1 MEAFRRPM
9 VVSRRG
15 GWTVGLACLLVC
27 LAAVGE
33 AATGGDSPAD
43 AVVPVNPPPHISGVE
58 VATPPEG
65 AATTLL
71 TVRGTGFRPDSL
83 IRLGDA
89 PTDTRYQSPER
100 LEGTLLLALLADTDA
115 IPIRVGTPGP
125 GGGFSNLWTLRI
137 TGPPPPPPVPGR
149 FVVFTSNRDGGRNH
163 IYLFDRHTKELD
175 PLQGANGVGSSD
187 AYPSIAADGRRIV
200 FQSDRHR
207 GQSDIF
213 LYDRETRRLDPLPEA
228 NHPTA
233 FDGFPKLS
241 ADGNVIVF
249 ESDRLGGKPKI
260 FIFTLETRSLAELA
274 GANDA
279 TAEDGLADIS
289 N

>member
-1 MEAFRRPM
+1 VA
-9 VVSRRG
+9 
-15 GWTVGLACLLVC
+15 GLACLLAC
-27 LAAVGE
+27 LASVGE
-33 AATGGDSPAD
+33 ADTGD
-43 AVVPVNPPPHISGVE
+43 ASTAAAVAEVNPAPRITDIE
-58 VATPPEG
+58 VAAPPAG
-65 AATTLL
+65 AATTIL
-71 TVRGTGFRPDSL
+71 TVRGSGFRPDSL

-89 PTDTRYQSPER
+89 PADTRYRSPEI

-115 IPIRVGTPGP
+115 LPVRVGTPGP
-125 GGGFSNLWTLRI
+125 GGGLSNLWTLRI
-137 TGPPPPPPVPGR
+137 TGPPPLQPPPGR

-163 IYLFDRHTKELD
+163 IYLFDRHAKKLD
-175 PLQGANGVGSSD
+175 PLLEANGVGSSD
-187 AYPSIAADGRRIV
+187 AYPSIGADGRLIV

-233 FDGFPKLS
+233 FDGFPKIS
-241 ADGNVIVF
+241 ADGRVIVF

-260 FIFTLETRSLAELA
+260 FVFTLETRSLAELA

-279 TAEDGLADIS
+279 AAEDGLADIS